1 MISTFS
7 SLWRSH
13 MSARASD
20 KKNSMVHIDS
30 TLLTVLIIMSLGV
43 IIGGLGLVWKLAAPT
58 ETPPEAPK
66 KKIKTSGKEKVNGID
81 HFSYAQGC
89 RQQERFIK

>member
-1 MISTFS
+1 
-7 SLWRSH
+7 

-43 IIGGLGLVWKLAAPT
+43 IIGGLGLVWKLAAPA
-58 ETPPEAPK
+58 ETPEAPK
-66 KKIKTSGKEKVNGID
+66 KKIKTSGKEKEKVNGID

-89 RQQERFIK
+89 RQQERFVK